1 MKAASLAELPQANRF
16 ARRRER
22 TRQELL
28 TAATTVLA
36 RQGIRA
42 TKIADIAAEADVGV
56 GTFYLHFETKE
67 ALVDAVV
74 QDVILRFKAAVDAAR
89 DAATDPLAR
98 IRNSTAA
105 ACGFARDHRELFKIV
120 FGADGAHH
128 ELVRRA
134 QALFAVDI
142 EDNLRAGIEA
152 GVLAP
157 MHTALAA
164 QALVGMITQLL
175 AWWSEHE
182 AVPIEWLEDTINH
195 LSLHGTLRQPV
206 PPV

>member
-1 MKAASLAELPQANRF
+1 MKTASVTALPPANRF

-22 TRQELL
+22 TRQDIL

-36 RQGIRA
+36 RQGMRS
-42 TKIADIAAEADVGV
+42 TKIADIATEADVGV
-56 GTFYLHFETKE
+56 GTFYLHFDTKE

-89 DAATDPLAR
+89 DATTDPLERMRA
-98 IRNSTAA
+98 STAA
-105 ACGFARDHRELFKIV
+105 ACRFARDHRELFKIV

-128 ELVRRA
+128 ALVHRA
-134 QALFAVDI
+134 QALFALDI
-142 EDNLRAGIEA
+142 EENLRAGIEA
-152 GVLAP
+152 GVLTP
-157 MHTALAA
+157 LHTALAA

-182 AVPIEWLEDTINH
+182 AVPIDWLEETINH

-206 PPV
+206 